1 VPLRTHL
8 AAAGALLALTAF
20 ALPAALGAQA
30 PRAVSWERSAWKLS
44 AHVPT
49 DSLARL
55 VATALDAPP
64 ARDQELFDAITCQL
78 FQLDWVYGVEAT
90 DLAAARMIDS
100 LLPTPKLRTRF
111 MSVQERWPASS
122 QSWQHCSV
130 RDLPP
135 STDDLSIE
143 RPAPAPKARATP
155 RAPASAPVRRAAA
168 TRPPR

>member
-1 VPLRTHL
+1 MPLRNHSSL
-8 AAAGALLALTAF
+8 AGALLALTAL
-20 ALPAALGAQA
+20 AVPCSLRAQA
-30 PRAVSWERSAWKLS
+30 PRPVSWERSAWRSS

-90 DLAAARMIDS
+90 DLATARMIDS
-100 LLPTPKLRTRF
+100 LLPTQKLRTRLAG
-111 MSVQERWPASS
+111 VQERWPASS
-122 QSWQHCSV
+122 QSWQRCSL

-135 STDDLSIE
+135 STDDLSVE
-143 RPAPAPKARATP
+143 QPPKQPKAKPAPA
-155 RAPASAPVRRAAA
+155 ASAPSRRAAPSDSQ
-168 TRPPR
+168 R